1 MNELCVFP
9 RPFVCARAASRTP
22 APATTLLPM
31 PRSPPDA
38 IAATAP
44 LRRRP
49 KNLKLKL
56 GDYLEYTP
64 ATGEPKNG
72 APGKPRATKVERAPR
87 PKKPSKKQLEDAAE
101 AARVAA
107 LAAAAL
113 ERRNAPPVSK
123 LEALALR
130 VEERRSTSESAE
142 VDEAEERPDRL
153 RSRLRLKARSASE
166 PEQPFSDVSKLAKG
180 PDGTTG
186 FLRARTIKPFGFSAE
201 VAEFVPSFLPAA
213 SEPPN
218 SY

>member
-1 MNELCVFP
+1 
-9 RPFVCARAASRTP
+9 
-22 APATTLLPM
+22 M

-130 VEERRSTSESAE
+130 VEERRSTSESAD

-201 VAEFVPSFLPAA
+201 VAEFVPSFSLPG
-213 SEPPN
+213 
-218 SY
+218 

>member
-1 MNELCVFP
+1 M
-9 RPFVCARAASRTP
+9 
-22 APATTLLPM
+22 
-31 PRSPPDA
+31 
-38 IAATAP
+38 
-44 LRRRP
+44 
-49 KNLKLKL
+49 KL

-186 FLRARTIKPFGFSAE
+186 FLRSRTIKPFGFSAE

>member
-1 MNELCVFP
+1 MTP
-9 RPFVCARAASRTP
+9 STRP
-22 APATTLLPM
+22 L
-31 PRSPPDA
+31 
-38 IAATAP
+38 
-44 LRRRP
+44 RRP

-87 PKKPSKKQLEDAAE
+87 PKKPSKKQQLEDAVE

-113 ERRNAPPVSK
+113 ERRNAAPVSK

-186 FLRARTIKPFGFSAE
+186 FLRTRTIKPFGFSAE
-201 VAEFVPSFLPAA
+201 VAEFVPSFAV
-213 SEPPN
+213 EPPGGGN
-218 SY
+218 IY

>member
-1 MNELCVFP
+1 M
-9 RPFVCARAASRTP
+9 
-22 APATTLLPM
+22 
-31 PRSPPDA
+31 
-38 IAATAP
+38 
-44 LRRRP
+44 
-49 KNLKLKL
+49 
-56 GDYLEYTP
+56 
-64 ATGEPKNG
+64 
-72 APGKPRATKVERAPR
+72 
-87 PKKPSKKQLEDAAE
+87 
-101 AARVAA
+101 AA

-201 VAEFVPSFLPAA
+201 VAEFVPSFSLPAG
-213 SEPPN
+213 EPPGGGN
-218 SY
+218 IY

>member
-1 MNELCVFP
+1 MAYS
-9 RPFVCARAASRTP
+9 RPSSAAVLEPTLECRAHDLALGRACGRHRGRSTAEGQP
-22 APATTLLPM
+22 LPHE
-31 PRSPPDA
+31 DA
-38 IAATAP
+38 IAATHHQYAIAAT
-44 LRRRP
+44 RV
-49 KNLKLKL
+49 
-56 GDYLEYTP
+56 P
-64 ATGEPKNG
+64 AQ
-72 APGKPRATKVERAPR
+72 
-87 PKKPSKKQLEDAAE
+87 PSKKQLEDAAE

-130 VEERRSTSESAE
+130 V
-142 VDEAEERPDRL
+142 EERPDRL

-201 VAEFVPSFLPAA
+201 VAEFVPSFLP
-213 SEPPN
+213 SDPPPGPGVVTFIR
-218 SY
+218 

>member
-1 MNELCVFP
+1 MSACG
-9 RPFVCARAASRTP
+9 
-22 APATTLLPM
+22 LPLG
-31 PRSPPDA
+31 RLHLWQRHHRCLVAPPDA

-130 VEERRSTSESAE
+130 VEERP
-142 VDEAEERPDRL
+142 PDRL
-153 RSRLRLKARSASE
+153 RSRAAVQRS
-166 PEQPFSDVSKLAKG
+166 QTCRGGVSRDALS
-180 PDGTTG
+180 
-186 FLRARTIKPFGFSAE
+186 RARIWHPRISAA
-201 VAEFVPSFLPAA
+201 VATPAF
-213 SEPPN
+213 
-218 SY
+218 

>member
-1 MNELCVFP
+1 M
-9 RPFVCARAASRTP
+9 
-22 APATTLLPM
+22 
-31 PRSPPDA
+31 
-38 IAATAP
+38 
-44 LRRRP
+44 
-49 KNLKLKL
+49 
-56 GDYLEYTP
+56 
-64 ATGEPKNG
+64 
-72 APGKPRATKVERAPR
+72 ERAPR
-87 PKKPSKKQLEDAAE
+87 PKKVARAASFLWVFTFSFLDCPGLRRSRAKTPSLRPRPQDAIAATRVPAQPSKKQLEDAAE

-130 VEERRSTSESAE
+130 VEERRSTSESAD

-201 VAEFVPSFLPAA
+201 VAEFVPSFSLPG
-213 SEPPN
+213 
-218 SY
+218 

>member
-1 MNELCVFP
+1 
-9 RPFVCARAASRTP
+9 
-22 APATTLLPM
+22 M

-142 VDEAEERPDRL
+142 GDEAEERPDRL
-153 RSRLRLKARSASE
+153 RSRLRFKARSASV

-201 VAEFVPSFLPAA
+201 VAEFVPSFLPAD
-213 SEPPN
+213 PPPGGGN
-218 SY
+218 IY

>member
-1 MNELCVFP
+1 MEC
-9 RPFVCARAASRTP
+9 RAHDLALGRACGRHRGRSTAERQP
-22 APATTLLPM
+22 LPHE
-31 PRSPPDA
+31 DA
-38 IAATAP
+38 IAATHHQYAIAAT
-44 LRRRP
+44 RI
-49 KNLKLKL
+49 
-56 GDYLEYTP
+56 P
-64 ATGEPKNG
+64 AQ
-72 APGKPRATKVERAPR
+72 
-87 PKKPSKKQLEDAAE
+87 PSKKQLEDAAE

-201 VAEFVPSFLPAA
+201 VAEFVPSFLPTD
-213 SEPPN
+213 PPPGGGN
-218 SY
+218 IY

>member
-1 MNELCVFP
+1 M
-9 RPFVCARAASRTP
+9 
-22 APATTLLPM
+22 
-31 PRSPPDA
+31 
-38 IAATAP
+38 
-44 LRRRP
+44 
-49 KNLKLKL
+49 KL

-142 VDEAEERPDRL
+142 ADEAEERPDRL

-201 VAEFVPSFLPAA
+201 VAEFVPSFSLP
-213 SEPPN
+213 PG
-218 SY
+218 

>member
-1 MNELCVFP
+1 M
-9 RPFVCARAASRTP
+9 
-22 APATTLLPM
+22 
-31 PRSPPDA
+31 
-38 IAATAP
+38 
-44 LRRRP
+44 
-49 KNLKLKL
+49 KL

-130 VEERRSTSESAE
+130 VEERPPAVVAGCGST
-142 VDEAEERPDRL
+142 
-153 RSRLRLKARSASE
+153 
-166 PEQPFSDVSKLAKG
+166 FSDVSRRRLA
-180 PDGTTG
+180 
-186 FLRARTIKPFGFSAE
+186 
-201 VAEFVPSFLPAA
+201 
-213 SEPPN
+213 
-218 SY
+218 

>member
-1 MNELCVFP
+1 M
-9 RPFVCARAASRTP
+9 
-22 APATTLLPM
+22 
-31 PRSPPDA
+31 
-38 IAATAP
+38 
-44 LRRRP
+44 
-49 KNLKLKL
+49 KL

-72 APGKPRATKVERAPR
+72 APGKPRATRVERAPR

-153 RSRLRLKARSASE
+153 RSRLRLKARSAS
-166 PEQPFSDVSKLAKG
+166 KLAKG

-186 FLRARTIKPFGFSAE
+186 FLRTRTIKPFGFSAE
-201 VAEFVPSFLPAA
+201 VAEFVPSFSLPAG
-213 SEPPN
+213 EPPGSN
-218 SY
+218 IY

>member
-1 MNELCVFP
+1 MAGIAAARRLKASLYPTKTLSP
-9 RPFVCARAASRTP
+9 RPTTNTP
-22 APATTLLPM
+22 S
-31 PRSPPDA
+31 PRPRPQDA
-38 IAATAP
+38 IAAT
-44 LRRRP
+44 RI
-49 KNLKLKL
+49 
-56 GDYLEYTP
+56 P
-64 ATGEPKNG
+64 AQ
-72 APGKPRATKVERAPR
+72 
-87 PKKPSKKQLEDAAE
+87 PSKKQLEDAAE

-201 VAEFVPSFLPAA
+201 VAEFVPSFSLPPGYGCFRTVPFPLP
-213 SEPPN
+213 SSSS

>member
-1 MNELCVFP
+1 MRFYGVPLSSRGLPLGRLRLRQRHHRCLASRP
-9 RPFVCARAASRTP
+9 RPGPPPGSTP
-22 APATTLLPM
+22 R
-31 PRSPPDA
+31 RSPPDA
-38 IAATAP
+38 IAAT
-44 LRRRP
+44 RV
-49 KNLKLKL
+49 
-56 GDYLEYTP
+56 P
-64 ATGEPKNG
+64 AQ
-72 APGKPRATKVERAPR
+72 
-87 PKKPSKKQLEDAAE
+87 PSKKQLEDAAE

-201 VAEFVPSFLPAA
+201 VAEFVPSFSLP
-213 SEPPN
+213 PG
-218 SY
+218 